1 MRSGCRNL
9 VLMLMVTLVATTL
22 TAIGFALFFSFAAVT
37 LQSPTGFEEVLKL
50 VVGLMAVYFLIVVG
64 RAVWRDLRG
73 RRTAVGPGESKQE
86 ESPPVEEG
94 ER

>member
-1 MRSGCRNL
+1 MRSGCLNL
-9 VLMLMVTLVATTL
+9 VLMLLVTLVATAL

-37 LQSPTGFEEVLKL
+37 LQTPTGFEEVLKL
-50 VVGLMAVYFLIVVG
+50 VVGLIAVYFLLIVG
-64 RAVWRDLRG
+64 RTVWRDLRG
-73 RRTAVGPGESKQE
+73 RRPAVGSGESKQE

>member
-1 MRSGCRNL
+1 
-9 VLMLMVTLVATTL
+9 MLLVTLVATAL

-50 VVGLMAVYFLIVVG
+50 VIGLMAIYFLIVVG

-73 RRTAVGPGESKQE
+73 RRSAVGSGESKPE

-94 ER
+94 KR